1 MGKPKIDRTGE
12 VGYNNNGEKMIIVR
26 CGDAKDISVQFDDGT
41 IVEHRTYDE
50 FKTGRIKN
58 PFFPIVYGVGFIG
71 VGKFKTCDKN
81 GKKTKCYMTWL
92 NMLMR
97 CYDPKRQEKYPT
109 YKGCTVCE
117 EWWNFQNFAE
127 WYYSHYYEIENEKM
141 NLDKDILHK
150 GNKVY
155 SPNNCVF
162 VPQFI
167 NTLFVKCDKVRGDC
181 PIGVRKK
188 GNKFEAQLSRG
199 NGMEHLGYYT
209 TPIEAFQAYK
219 KAKEQYIKEV
229 AEEYKDKI
237 PQKLYDAMM
246 NYEVE
251 IDD

>member
-1 MGKPKIDRTGE
+1 MSKKDDRTNETRVNTDGE
-12 VGYNNNGEKMIIVR
+12 EMKIIRYGNN
-26 CGDAKDISVQFDDGT
+26 ADIDVQFENGV
-41 IVEHRTYDE
+41 ILQHRHYCA
-50 FKTGRIKN
+50 FKKGLIKN
-58 PFFPIVYGVGFIG
+58 PFFPTMYGIGFIG
-71 VGKFKTCDKN
+71 IGKFKTKDKN
-81 GKKTKCYMTWL
+81 GKPTKCYVAWRH
-92 NMLMR
+92 MLER
-97 CYDPKRQEKYPT
+97 CYDHKYQEKKPT